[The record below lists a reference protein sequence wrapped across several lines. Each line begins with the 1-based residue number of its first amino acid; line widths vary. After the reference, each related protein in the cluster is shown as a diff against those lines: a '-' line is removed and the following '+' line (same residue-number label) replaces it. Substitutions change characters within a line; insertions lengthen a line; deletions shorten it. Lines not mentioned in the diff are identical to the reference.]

1 MIDPPL
7 RDLLLEGGRPR
18 FAGLR
23 LISDVHG
30 QAAAFGA
37 AVADA
42 AERDLAVLQ
51 LGDLIDRGPSS
62 DGAAR
67 IALDLI
73 ATRRG
78 LFVVGNHDD
87 KLRRAVKG
95 NPVRIGANLR
105 RSLEQ
110 LERADLAQR
119 FAEAVAAAPL
129 WLRCGRTLFVHGAFG
144 PGMFDQ
150 PAPVNYSHPTTTK
163 LPLAHLALYGET
175 SGVLDADGEPTRT
188 YGWVDQ
194 IPAGHT
200 VYVGHDIVRPG
211 EVTVLDGQL
220 GGRAVCLDTGAW
232 LDGRVSW
239 LDLDTAALGIDGES
253 VARSS

>member
-7 RDLLLEGGRPR
+7 RDLLLDGARPR

-23 LISDVHG
+23 VISDVHG
-30 QAAAFGA
+30 QAEAFAA

-42 AERDLAVLQ
+42 AARNLAVLQ

-62 DGAAR
+62 DGAVR

-73 ATRRG
+73 AARRG

-87 KLRRAVKG
+87 KLRRAVRG
-95 NPVRIGANLR
+95 QPVRIGANLR

-110 LERADLAQR
+110 LERAGLAQR
-119 FAEAVAAAPL
+119 FAEAVATAPL
-129 WLRCGRTLFVHGAFG
+129 WLRCAPAFFVHAAFG
-144 PGMFDQ
+144 PGMLEQ
-150 PAPVNYSHPTTTK
+150 PAPRNYGHPTTTK
-163 LPLAHLALYGET
+163 QPLAHLALYGET
-175 SGVLDADGEPTRT
+175 TGALDADGEPTRT

-194 IPAGHT
+194 IPAGLT
-200 VYVGHDIVRPG
+200 VYIAHDIVRPG
-211 EVTVLDGQL
+211 EITALTGKQ
-220 GGRAVCLDTGAW
+220 GGRAMCLDTGAW

-239 LDLDTAALGIDGES
+239 LDLDYAALGL
-253 VARSS
+253 